1 MTSKVEKYINDSLN
15 KTLKEREP
23 KPEQEPPKD
32 EKKAPDGN

>member
-15 KTLKEREP
+15 KTLKERQQPAE
-23 KPEQEPPKD
+23 EPPKD